1 MRTVVGVCG
10 FVLGVTLALVLLLLN
25 PVVLTHP
32 RPAAPVGNV
41 RSLGWGSAASG
52 GMALRPLALLGMNA
66 ADEQFADPGIRH
78 TRVEVAADTH
88 LSGSGAAPALVVRL
102 TGLARGNSLLRAEL
116 GTVTHTNIVWPG
128 RGSVFLSGSENF
140 WAPLRAGFWS
150 ALRGQGFRPAADR
163 YVLPPMPGIAGSAA
177 SVTGAMG
184 EYATARG
191 NYRETFVPDSARPGD
206 FAARRE
212 VEFATD

>member
-1 MRTVVGVCG
+1 VRTVVGIAG
-10 FVLGVTLALVLLLLN
+10 FVLGVTLALLLLLLN

-32 RPAAPVGNV
+32 RPATPVGSV
-41 RSLGWGSAASG
+41 RSLGWGSTASG

-66 ADEQFADPGIRH
+66 ADGQFADPGIRH
-78 TRVEVAADTH
+78 TRVEVAAD
-88 LSGSGAAPALVVRL
+88 SNGSGAAPALVVRL

-163 YVLPPMPGIAGSAA
+163 YVLPPMPGAAGSAA
-177 SVTGAMG
+177 SVTGATG

-191 NYRETFVPDSARPGD
+191 NYRETFLPDSARPGD
-206 FAARRE
+206 FAARRA
-212 VEFATD
+212 VEFATE